1 MEDLVPAETD
11 GVPAWQRRLEQPQS
25 DLICL
30 AAWILASAIF
40 IGAIALLGG
49 PSQSDSAESSYA
61 TWAISH
67 GNFSCAY
74 PTVSTHTSNFFLFY
88 IPGPSVPPLWP
99 LFSGGAAALT
109 RIGHTAPFP
118 SHQAMGAN
126 CSDAYVAM
134 YHWAQNSA
142 ALFPTIGLGYLS
154 WFFLLAG
161 VIALLRASG
170 RGRTGWEVVGVL
182 LVPLVPMVWEPLL
195 QQYHPQDLAA
205 LGLALVGAA
214 CALRRRWVWAG
225 VALGL
230 AISTQQFALLV
241 FAPLLVIA
249 PWREK
254 WKLIG
259 SSAAVVALL
268 SLPFIAASSGRAFH
282 SVFFGTGDAGTF
294 GGTILWESGLRGGVL
309 TFVSRVLPIVVAM
322 GLAWWAYR
330 RLGSKILEPVPLVSL
345 LATTLS
351 LRLVF
356 EEGIYGY
363 KFLPLSV
370 MLILLAVVRGWIR
383 GRLVAWLALVTLAF
397 NPIPEGLDIN
407 ARTWGTKAAALVPLI
422 FIAAVLAVV
431 AYDALH
437 RRVRWYL
444 LAWLVVAVGISVSWP
459 PWTLSSVR
467 AQVPLWLLQLILLPL
482 GVLMAVGPLLKA
494 TRQARTRPSAPQSI
508 AT

>member
-1 MEDLVPAETD
+1 MDA
-11 GVPAWQRRLEQPQS
+11 VPAWQRRLELPQS

-40 IGAIALLGG
+40 VGAIALFGG
-49 PSQSDSAESSYA
+49 PSQADSAESSYA
-61 TWAISH
+61 TWAIAH

-74 PTVSTHTSNFFLFY
+74 PAVSTHTSDFFLFY
-88 IPGPSVPPLWP
+88 LPGPSVPPLWP

-109 RIGHTAPFP
+109 GIGHTAPFP
-118 SHQAMGAN
+118 SQQAMGAH
-126 CSDAYVAM
+126 CTDAYVTM
-134 YHWAQNSA
+134 YHWAQNSL

-161 VIALLRASG
+161 VIALLRATG
-170 RGRTGWEVVGVL
+170 RGRSGWEVVGVL
-182 LVPLVPMVWEPLL
+182 LVALLPVVWEPLL
-195 QQYHPQDLAA
+195 QQYHPEDLVA

-214 CALRRRWVWAG
+214 CALRPRWVWAG
-225 VALGL
+225 VALGF
-230 AISTQQFALLV
+230 AVSTQQFALLV

-259 SSAAVVALL
+259 SSAAVVAVL
-268 SLPFIAASSGRAFH
+268 SLPFITASSGRAFH
-282 SVFFGTGDAGTF
+282 SVLFGTGDAGTF

-309 TFVSRVLPIVVAM
+309 TFVSRVLPIVVSMA
-322 GLAWWAYR
+322 LAWWAYR
-330 RLGSKILEPVPLVSL
+330 RTGSKILEPVPLVSL
-345 LATTLS
+345 LATSLS

-363 KFLPLSV
+363 KFLALSV

-383 GRLVAWLALVTLAF
+383 GRFIAWLALVTLAF
-397 NPIPEGLDIN
+397 NPVPWNPAVN
-407 ARTWGTKAAALVPLI
+407 ARTWGENAAALVPLI

-431 AYDALH
+431 VYDALH

-444 LAWLVVAVGISVSWP
+444 LAWLVVAICISVSWP

-467 AQVPLWLLQLILLPL
+467 AQVPLWLLQLILLPF
-482 GVLMAVGPLLKA
+482 GVLMAVSPLFNA
-494 TRQARTRPSAPQSI
+494 MRQARTRPSASQSI